1 MRRLSVLVFLLVLL
15 GVVGC
20 DHTTKHL
27 ALRELAPQQAIAL
40 IPGWLDLR
48 YVANTDT
55 AFSLLGGWLGL
66 SARFTIIVAVQ
77 AVVTLTLAV
86 WTASRWRV
94 SQRLERVASATLIGG
109 ALGNLL
115 DRSTNGHVVDFIH
128 VSFWPVF
135 NVADIAICVGAALM
149 LLSAR
154 GDRHDAQACPKRP

>member
-1 MRRLSVLVFLLVLL
+1 MQALSDVKVLEFGGMLAGAV
-15 GVVGC
+15 
-20 DHTTKHL
+20 TTKHL
-27 ALRELAPQQAIAL
+27 ALRELAPQQPIAL

-48 YVANTDT
+48 YVTNTDT
-55 AFSLLGGWLGL
+55 AFSLLGGWLVP
-66 SARFTIIVAVQ
+66 SARFTLIVAVQ
-77 AVVTLTLAV
+77 AAIIGTLAV

-94 SQRLERVASATLIGG
+94 SQRLERVASAIVIGG

-135 NVADIAICVGAALM
+135 NVADIAICAGVALM

-154 GDRHDAQACPKRP
+154 GDRHGARTRPGRS